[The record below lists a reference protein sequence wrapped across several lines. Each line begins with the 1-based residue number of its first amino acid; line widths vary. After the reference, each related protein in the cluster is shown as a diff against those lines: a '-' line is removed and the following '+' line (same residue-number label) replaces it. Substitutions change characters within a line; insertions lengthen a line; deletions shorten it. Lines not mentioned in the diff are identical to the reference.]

1 MQNISLL
8 SKKLEHEMIKHH
20 SHGVS
25 SSTNSSGPSQVQSA
39 TSIASQIGD
48 MPNPSS
54 ISSPEQAASTSPR
67 QASQSAESVPAT
79 AMANLGDNDHIQF
92 DETTTAHSVEA
103 TNDSDHE
110 SDFDFSESFVA
121 PEDSPK
127 IALN

>member
-1 MQNISLL
+1 
-8 SKKLEHEMIKHH
+8 
-20 SHGVS
+20 
-25 SSTNSSGPSQVQSA
+25 
-39 TSIASQIGD
+39 

-67 QASQSAESVPAT
+67 QASQSADSVPTT
-79 AMANLGDNDHIQF
+79 AVTNLDDNDHIQF
-92 DETTTAHSVEA
+92 DEATTAHSVEA